1 MLKAQ
6 KDLSEVI
13 QQALDAIDSE
23 LEAVRSL
30 PSREWL
36 YNGQKKTDR
45 GQFVYGFETNQLGL
59 RFADQVKARFQGQ
72 NKANSAEQ
80 DKEGWKSVEILEF
93 KDGVIWIEF
102 DKDFGIEIDRV
113 EVEWENDFVW
123 IKLREQLELL
133 QEQQASSK
141 KNEQSIALLEQM
153 LDLDKGPLHHEEII
167 QTADLGRFNPSQRQ
181 AIQLAMHQPILYI
194 WGPPGTGKTASI
206 GRMVAE
212 YLRQG
217 KKVLMV
223 SNTNRAVDV
232 SLLSVLQSIS
242 EIGLHQHSASVS
254 RFGESWLDDE
264 RLVEHSFEAQME
276 KELQERIH
284 RAAQWD
290 SLLHRYEQ
298 AQDTVDHL
306 MDKDEPIP
314 NALEQECQELGKRV
328 DDAGGVAFLE
338 QEVERLSTMNER
350 HELKKRNLV
359 ATTLAKVCTSELF
372 FGLKFDAVVVDEAS
386 MANLGFLLVMAS
398 KAKSHVIIT
407 GDPMQLP
414 PIAITEDVEAR
425 AFLEQDIF
433 TWVADAQ
440 DSSQLFEWHDQY
452 PNNTAFFDT
461 QYRLQSDLAGVIS
474 KVFYEGRLKSE
485 QLGLQPENSGELDAW
500 FQASVALV
508 NTGKYSPELIQDKSE
523 RGFRPVNEVHQ
534 RVMMESVE
542 RLLKK
547 YDASEIGL
555 IVPFRYSVYQYRTA
569 LRESILPGALGIEV
583 GTIHTFQGREKEAI
597 ILDTIMTAEIQYGKR
612 RDYSVRPFDET
623 KNGMAVPRL
632 LNVACTRSKKLL
644 VIIADMNH
652 MKKVYRGNFM
662 ARFLNALSEI
672 SL

>member
-1 MLKAQ
+1 MSKAN
-6 KDLSEVI
+6 KDLSKVI
-13 QQALDAIDSE
+13 LQALEAIDSE

-45 GQFVYGFETNQLGL
+45 GQYVYGFETNQLGL

-72 NKANSAEQ
+72 NKGSSKEQ
-80 DKEGWKSVEILEF
+80 DKEGWKAVEILEF

-102 DKDFGIEIDRV
+102 DKDFGVEIDRV

-123 IKLREQLELL
+123 IKLREQLEIL
-133 QEQQASSK
+133 QEQMAGSK
-141 KNEQSIALLEQM
+141 KQEQNLALLEQM
-153 LDLDKGPLHHEEII
+153 LDLDKGPLSDEQGI
-167 QTADLGRFNPSQRQ
+167 QIADLGRFNPSQRQ
-181 AIQLAMHQPILYI
+181 AIKLAMREPILYI

-232 SLLSVLQSIS
+232 SLLSVLQSIK
-242 EIGLHQHSASVS
+242 EIGLHQHSTAVS
-254 RFGESWLDDE
+254 RFGDPWLDDE
-264 RLVEHSFEAQME
+264 RLEEHSFEAQME
-276 KELQERIH
+276 KELEH
-284 RAAQWD
+284 RKLRAGQWD
-290 SLLHRYEQ
+290 SLLRGYEK
-298 AQDTVDHL
+298 AQEAVDHL
-306 MDKDEPIP
+306 MDNDQPIP
-314 NALEQECQELGKRV
+314 NTLELECQELGKRV
-328 DDAGGVAFLE
+328 DDLGGVAFLE
-338 QEVERLSTMNER
+338 QEVERLSTVNER

-386 MANLGFLLVMAS
+386 MANMAFLLVMAS
-398 KAKSHVIIT
+398 KAKSHVVIT

-414 PIAITEDVEAR
+414 PIAITEDIEAR
-425 AFLEQDIF
+425 TFLEQDIF
-433 TWVADAQ
+433 TWVADAK
-440 DSSQLFEWHDQY
+440 DSSQLFDWHDQY
-452 PNNTAFFDT
+452 PHNTAFFDT

-485 QLGLQPENSGELDAW
+485 ELELQPENSSESDAW

-523 RGFRPVNEVHQ
+523 RGFRPTNEVHQ

-547 YDASEIGL
+547 YDASQIGL

-597 ILDTIMTAEIQYGKR
+597 ILDTIMSAEIQYGRR

-644 VIIADMNH
+644 VVIADMNH
-652 MKKVYRGNFM
+652 MKKVYKGKFM